1 MIDYSKCSKDT
12 LHHHMAD
19 TLLRGVMSARY
30 NGVYYEEEEMASQFR
45 EQLGVFVAQCND
57 ARTTAEGYELF
68 EDLDPVSGVVTF
80 YVMREDGVSML
91 DVSVFFVGKD
101 FDMHRALDKAAP
113 KERSN
118 QNVSVNAYP
127 QR

>member
-45 EQLGVFVAQCND
+45 E
-57 ARTTAEGYELF
+57 
-68 EDLDPVSGVVTF
+68 
-80 YVMREDGVSML
+80 
-91 DVSVFFVGKD
+91 
-101 FDMHRALDKAAP
+101 
-113 KERSN
+113 
-118 QNVSVNAYP
+118 
-127 QR
+127 